1 MNFHILSPMGMSLL
15 RMMFVCFVL
24 VVLQA
29 NTTICQNVTVVETSG
44 AGERVVVLPFETR
57 GVSPDEG
64 LRLKQKF
71 AEILEESK
79 RFDVMPDNVL
89 KNNLEL
95 SSLSKIDSCNTL
107 PCLAQLGKVLNV
119 EKIVHVS
126 VDQWKDRYVIHIRLV
141 GASDAALLYDERV
154 DYTGDFSSLLST
166 VVPEQARKLDSAF
179 LDKKPNWYL
188 IAAGVLVGVGLI
200 YWIYSTFSAVSSTEP
215 DTSTPPG
222 STK

>member
-1 MNFHILSPMGMSLL
+1 MNLL
-15 RMMFVCFVL
+15 RLNITLFLFLSLTL
-24 VVLQA
+24 VT
-29 NTTICQNVTVVETSG
+29 NGICQNATVSQSSG
-44 AGERVVVLPFETR
+44 AAERVVVLPFETR
-57 GVSPDEG
+57 GVSPDDG
-64 LRLKQKF
+64 IRMKRKF
-71 AEILEESK
+71 AEVLAESK

-95 SSLSKIDSCNTL
+95 SRLSKIDSCNTL
-107 PCLAQLGKVLNV
+107 PCLGQLGKVLNV

-126 VDQWKDRYVIHIRLV
+126 VDQWKDRYVLRIRVV
-141 GASDAALLYDERV
+141 GSSDAALLYDERV

-188 IAAGVLVGVGLI
+188 IAAGVIVGVGLI

-215 DTSTPPG
+215 EISTPPG